1 MVISKTQIL
10 CDPDILMLNKHISL
24 NAEHLSAPGKRK
36 ATLLTIH
43 ILTDVDATMAHVM
56 CQGGDRSVY
65 GLYRYFYSRIA
76 FRSAREEVT

>member
-10 CDPDILMLNKHISL
+10 CDPDILMLKKHIS
-24 NAEHLSAPGKRK
+24 HLSAPGKRK

-43 ILTDVDATMAHVM
+43 ILTDVDAAMAHAM

-65 GLYRYFYSRIA
+65 GLYKYFYSRIA
-76 FRSAREEVT
+76 FRSTREEVT